1 MSVAVGQLGAVHL
14 RRIYLWEFNLAL
26 RRNAYQLHSSSQC
39 KLLQA

>member
-14 RRIYLWEFNLAL
+14 RRIYFWKFNLAL